1 MEEYMKGTR
10 ALLFSF
16 FVLFCFTITA
26 QGAILFSLDLP
37 KDVTIPAKAQV
48 TAITY
53 EKALPEYGDC
63 AGGEACYVMALKKA
77 GVSMT
82 QDQIHKASTLTMIRG
97 CGAWELYVAT
107 MNLGITG
114 DFYNIW
120 GFKTKSDR
128 QYYLDALK
136 YFISQGYPVMISWDE
151 DPKAVVDDFCAF
163 ALATGYDDETELVT
177 ILDPYRG
184 PETGRTIK
192 YGDFLNQWQFDFSD
206 KTYGLFMYVIKGQD
220 KNYKEKLKSVTVP
233 LAAGE
238 TAAFV
243 YKNLTPNKS
252 FLIFGF
258 DKDKMVLQTE
268 VINSSNESQWKE
280 IINDWQDRW
289 TSFRDI
295 ETFTLNLTCQKGQGT
310 VTLTYDPRDG
320 ELSQKK

>member
-16 FVLFCFTITA
+16 FVLFCWTITA
-26 QGAILFSLDLP
+26 QGAFLNSLNLP

-48 TAITY
+48 TGITY
-53 EKALPEYGDC
+53 EKVLPEYGDC

-82 QDQIHKASTLTMIRG
+82 QDQIHKGSTSTKAIG
-97 CGAWELYVAT
+97 NTTFDLYVAA

-114 DFYNIW
+114 EFYNIW
-120 GFKTKSDR
+120 GFKTKTDR
-128 QYYLDALK
+128 QYYFKALK

-151 DPKAVVDDFCAF
+151 DPKAMIDDFCAF

-177 ILDPYRG
+177 IVDPYRG

-192 YGDFLNQWQFDFSD
+192 YGDFLNQWQFDLSD
-206 KTYGLFMYVIKGQD
+206 GTYQLFMYVIKGQD
-220 KNYKEKLKSVTVP
+220 KNYKEKIKSVTVP

-238 TAAFV
+238 TASFV
-243 YKNLTPNKS
+243 YKNLTPNQS
-252 FLIFGF
+252 FVIIVF
-258 DKDKMVLQTE
+258 DKDKMVLQGE
-268 VINSSNESQWKE
+268 SINNSNEVAWKE

-289 TSFRDI
+289 CWYIDI
-295 ETFTLNLTCQKGQGT
+295 VTCTLNLTCQKGQGT
-310 VTLTYDPRDG
+310 VTLTYDSRDG
-320 ELSQKK
+320 ELYQKK